1 MEPETLTLQLPP
13 PMLAALRRIAAE
25 DDVSVGQGIR
35 AAIARDLTRRSQ
47 AKMPVRADERL
58 VAPLRALLADD
69 FAYAKTW
76 GELQSRI
83 AAKGYG
89 LAESGGGLILF
100 ERNSGMRMCKGS
112 ELGYGYA
119 SLLRRFKIPFPGP
132 ASRWRPGLVGVAR
145 AGARP

>member
-1 MEPETLTLQLPP
+1 MEPEILTLKLPQATLT
-13 PMLAALRRIAAE
+13 ALRRIAAE
-25 DDVSVGQGIR
+25 DDVSVGQVIR
-35 AAIARDLTRRSQ
+35 AAIARDLTHRRQ
-47 AKMPVRADERL
+47 AKTPVRAEERL

-100 ERNSGMRMCKGS
+100 DRLSGVRMCKGS

-119 SLLRRFKIPFPGP
+119 SLLRRFKTPFPGP
-132 ASRWRPGLVGVAR
+132 APRWIPEVAR
-145 AGARP
+145 H

>member
-1 MEPETLTLQLPP
+1 MEPETLTLKLPQAT
-13 PMLAALRRIAAE
+13 LTALRRIAAD
-25 DDVSVGQGIR
+25 DDVSVGQVIR

-47 AKMPVRADERL
+47 AKTPVRADERL

-100 ERNSGMRMCKGS
+100 DRLSGARMCKGS

-119 SLLRRFKIPFPGP
+119 SLLRRFMTPFPDP
-132 ASRWRPGLVGVAR
+132 SPRRMPDVAHH
-145 AGARP
+145 

>member
-1 MEPETLTLQLPP
+1 MEPETLTLKLPP
-13 PMLAALRRIAAE
+13 ATLTALRRIAAE
-25 DDVSVGQGIR
+25 DDVSVGQVIR
-35 AAIARDLTRRSQ
+35 AVIARDLKRRSQ
-47 AKMPVRADERL
+47 AKTPVRADERL
-58 VAPLRALLADD
+58 VASLRALLADD

-100 ERNSGMRMCKGS
+100 DRMSGARMCKGS

-119 SLLRRFKIPFPGP
+119 SLLRCLRTPFPGP
-132 ASRWRPGLVGVAR
+132 APRRMPEVVR
-145 AGARP
+145 H